1 MNQTTHI
8 QDRSS
13 LGELASAVGVEFRYL
28 FADTAIMTWRNIIR
42 YRRAPELLIFSTI
55 SPVMFVLLFNY
66 VFGGAIPTGDLAYID
81 FLMPGIL
88 IQTTIFGATQ
98 TGTGLAEDLQKGMVD
113 RYRSLP
119 MARSAFLGGRIVAET
134 LVNIFVACLMLG
146 VGYIIGM
153 RFHGGFWP
161 GFAMPFM
168 VAGFAFG
175 FSWVAAVVGASV
187 RNPESAGGM
196 MFFVIF
202 PLTFLSIRLRP
213 HRIHARLATSLRRHQ
228 PRHQGR
234 RSGQGTDPKADPS
247 YAAAW
252 STASVDHRHGGGYPG
267 RSPSGSYRRV

>member
-1 MNQTTHI
+1 MNQTAHI

-202 PLTFLSIRLRP
+202 PLTFLSSAFVPIESMPDWLQPFTKINPVTNAVDLGRALSQGGP
-213 HRIHARLATSLRRHQ
+213 IIQNASITILWTLAFTFVVGPVAVWR
-228 PRHQGR
+228 
-234 RSGQGTDPKADPS
+234 
-247 YAAAW
+247 
-252 STASVDHRHGGGYPG
+252 
-267 RSPSGSYRRV
+267 YRKV

>member
-1 MNQTTHI
+1 MNQTAHI

-202 PLTFLSIRLRP
+202 PLTFLSSAFVPIESMPGWLQPFTKINPVTNAVDLGRALSQGGP
-213 HRIHARLATSLRRHQ
+213 IIQNASITILWTLAFTFIIGPVAVWR
-228 PRHQGR
+228 
-234 RSGQGTDPKADPS
+234 
-247 YAAAW
+247 
-252 STASVDHRHGGGYPG
+252 
-267 RSPSGSYRRV
+267 YRKV

>member
-28 FADTAIMTWRNIIR
+28 IADTAIMTWRNLIR

-55 SPVMFVLLFNY
+55 SPVIFVLLFNY

-187 RNPESAGGM
+187 RNPESAGSM

-202 PLTFLSIRLRP
+202 PLTFLSSAFVPIESMPGWLQPFTKINPVTYAVDLGRALSQGGP
-213 HRIHARLATSLRRHQ
+213 IIANAWPTVLWTLAFTFVVGPVAVWR
-228 PRHQGR
+228 
-234 RSGQGTDPKADPS
+234 
-247 YAAAW
+247 
-252 STASVDHRHGGGYPG
+252 
-267 RSPSGSYRRV
+267 YRKV

>member
-1 MNQTTHI
+1 MNQTAHI

-187 RNPESAGGM
+187 RNP
-196 MFFVIF
+196 
-202 PLTFLSIRLRP
+202 
-213 HRIHARLATSLRRHQ
+213 
-228 PRHQGR
+228 
-234 RSGQGTDPKADPS
+234 KAPE
-247 YAAAW
+247 A
-252 STASVDHRHGGGYPG
+252 
-267 RSPSGSYRRV
+267 

>member
-1 MNQTTHI
+1 MNQTAHI

-13 LGELASAVGVEFRYL
+13 FGELASAVGVEFRYL
-28 FADTAIMTWRNIIR
+28 IADTAIMTWRNIIR

-202 PLTFLSIRLRP
+202 PLTFLSSAFVPIESMPGWLQPFTQINPVTNAVDLGRALSQGGP
-213 HRIHARLATSLRRHQ
+213 IIQNASITILWTLAFTFIIGPVAVWR
-228 PRHQGR
+228 
-234 RSGQGTDPKADPS
+234 
-247 YAAAW
+247 
-252 STASVDHRHGGGYPG
+252 
-267 RSPSGSYRRV
+267 YRKV

>member
-1 MNQTTHI
+1 MNQTAHI

-13 LGELASAVGVEFRYL
+13 FGELASAVGVEFRYL
-28 FADTAIMTWRNIIR
+28 IADTAIMTWRNIIR

-202 PLTFLSIRLRP
+202 PLTFLSSAFVPIESMPDWLQPFTKINPVTNAVDLGRALSQGGP
-213 HRIHARLATSLRRHQ
+213 IIQNATITLLWTLAFTFIIGPVAVWR
-228 PRHQGR
+228 
-234 RSGQGTDPKADPS
+234 
-247 YAAAW
+247 
-252 STASVDHRHGGGYPG
+252 
-267 RSPSGSYRRV
+267 YRKV